1 MTNLEIA
8 VTFVL
13 VFAGFCLA
21 LFIIMRI
28 IRLAV
33 ILRQE
38 LRYINMEIKR
48 TTGKE
53 RDYWLE
59 QRRKLLRNWLTGHK

>member
-8 VTFVL
+8 VTSIL
-13 VFAGFCLA
+13 TFAGFCLA

-33 ILRQE
+33 ILHQE

-59 QRRKLLRNWLTGHK
+59 KRRKLLRDCLTGHK